1 MATIRLKQLTT
12 GNYTFESLYY
22 DDDGAHHNVKAPL
35 TLTIKDGGGTTIYT
49 GTPTLH
55 SGHADSTIP
64 LATLPKLDSY
74 TFNYTATTDP
84 GNVAV
89 AWTDTIE
96 IVGGYIFEISEL
108 RAQDRAFLDA
118 NKYPTETL
126 KAVRTAVENVIEG
139 ARAAQVA
146 FVPRGRRVKLDG
158 NAPDFRQGWQP
169 LMYGNDYRTL
179 LAPDYEI
186 RKIHSVKID
195 GTALTQAEIDEIGI
209 SDNQLWR
216 SNGVQWPAWPFGH
229 RNIELHYEH
238 GLDQPT
244 GAIRRA
250 ALILAREYLIKSDLP
265 GRATATSIGDQIFRL
280 TIAGRDGLTGIPDV
294 DAAIK
299 NDGRAGYG
307 LG

>member
-1 MATIRLKQLTT
+1 MNRLKQQMI
-12 GNYTFESLYY
+12 GNYTFEALYY
-22 DDDGAHHNVKAPL
+22 NDDGIHENVKGPL
-35 TLTIKDGGGTTIYT
+35 TLTIRDGGGTTIYT

-55 SGHADSTIP
+55 AGHADSTIP
-64 LATLPKLDSY
+64 VATLSKLDTY
-74 TFNYTATTDP
+74 TFSYTATTDP

-89 AWTDTIE
+89 AWTDE
-96 IVGGYIFEISEL
+96 LELVGDYIFEIAEL

-118 NKYPTETL
+118 TKYPTETL
-126 KAVRTAVENVIEG
+126 KQVRIAVEDVIEG
-139 ARAAQVA
+139 ARAGQVA
-146 FVPRGRRVKLDG
+146 FVPRGRRIKVDG
-158 NAPDFRQGWQP
+158 NAPDYRLGWIP
-169 LMYGNDYRTL
+169 MMYGNDYRTL

-186 RKIHSVKID
+186 RKIHSCKID
-195 GTALTQAEIDEIGI
+195 GTALTQTEIDDLGI
-209 SDNQLWR
+209 SDNQIWR

-229 RNIELHYEH
+229 KNIEIHYEH
-238 GLDQPT
+238 GRDRPT

-299 NDGRAGYG
+299 NDGRSGYG